1 MQIFLMFSFMKKL
14 LLLASLLLLAA
25 CQSATPAPRP
35 ESTQTPE
42 MTENTE
48 ATTTLSYTEAIQSAS
63 KTITANSEF
72 NACLVPYVDA
82 CVQQT
87 GYSIALAE
95 KNTDICRELSTG
107 DQQDACRLG
116 VILSTAHEHQNIHA
130 CDSLEVENNKR
141 SCQEAIHR
149 TMAMS
154 QQDTTL
160 CRPIAQLYSGEE
172 AEIGAI
178 NQEQCALEV
187 ILASENPELAQCDV
201 LTTEHLKTHCQE
213 SIRMQAE
220 MRRLETPALET
231 PTSESSA
238 Q

>member
-1 MQIFLMFSFMKKL
+1 MKKL
-14 LLLASLLLLAA
+14 LLLVSLLFLAA
-25 CQSATPAPRP
+25 CQSTTSTPTP

-42 MTENTE
+42 MTDNTE

-63 KTITANSEF
+63 KTITANPEF
-72 NACLVPYVDA
+72 NACLVPHVDA
-82 CVQQT
+82 CIQQT
-87 GYSIALAE
+87 GYSMALAE
-95 KNTDICRELSTG
+95 KNIDICRELSTG

-116 VILSTAHEHQNIHA
+116 VIMATAHEHQDINA

-141 SCQEAIHR
+141 ACQESIHSTR
-149 TMAMS
+149 AMS
-154 QQDTTL
+154 QQDITL

-187 ILASENPELAQCDV
+187 ILAGENPELTQCDA
-201 LTTEHLKTHCQE
+201 LTTEYLKTHCQE

-220 MRRLETPALET
+220 MRRLETPTLET